1 MSTPLGVVAESK
13 LMTVSRSIRNTLLA
27 AAALSCASAFATATD
42 ELRDFV
48 RTVKSGKSTFTQTVF
63 TPNGKQK
70 ISNGSFEFSRP
81 NRFRFDYEKPYAQT
95 VVGDG
100 TKVWIYDPDLN
111 QASSRKLGDALANTP
126 AALIVSNDIDKVFTL
141 ADAPATK
148 DGLDWVVA
156 TPKQAEGTV
165 RTLKVGFKG
174 HALAQ
179 LEIDDSFG
187 QRSLI
192 VFNAFEANAK
202 LASDT
207 FVFVPPKGADVS
219 EQ

>member
-1 MSTPLGVVAESK
+1 
-13 LMTVSRSIRNTLLA
+13 MTTVFPKSLRAVSV
-27 AAALSCASAFATATD
+27 AALSLACASAFATATD

-48 RTVKSGKSTFTQTVF
+48 RTVKSGKSTFTQTV
-63 TPNGKQK
+63 TSPNGKQK
-70 ISNGSFEFSRP
+70 LSNGSFEFERP
-81 NRFRFDYEKPYAQT
+81 NRFRFVYEKPYAQT

-111 QASSRKLGDALANTP
+111 QASSRRTGDALANTP

-141 ADAPATK
+141 ADQPSK
-148 DGLDWVVA
+148 DGLDWVLA

-165 RTLKVGFKG
+165 RSLKVGFRN

-187 QRSLI
+187 QKSTI

-202 LASDT
+202 LPADT
-207 FVFVPPKGADVS
+207 FVFVPPKGADVA

>member
-1 MSTPLGVVAESK
+1 
-13 LMTVSRSIRNTLLA
+13 MTHVFPKSLRAVTV
-27 AAALSCASAFATATD
+27 AALSLACASAFAAATD

-48 RTVKSGKSTFTQTVF
+48 RNVKSGKSTFTQTVAS
-63 TPNGKQK
+63 PNGKQK
-70 ISNGSFEFSRP
+70 VSNGSFAFERP
-81 NRFRFDYEKPYAQT
+81 NRFRFVYEKPYAQT

-111 QASSRKLGDALANTP
+111 QASSRKVGDALANTP

-141 ADAPATK
+141 SDAPSK
-148 DGLDWVVA
+148 DGIDWVLA

-165 RTLKVGFKG
+165 RSLKVGFKG

-187 QRSLI
+187 QKSLI
-192 VFNAFEANAK
+192 VFNGFEANAK
-202 LASDT
+202 LPSDT
-207 FVFVPPKGADVS
+207 FVFVPPKGADVA

>member
-1 MSTPLGVVAESK
+1 M
-13 LMTVSRSIRNTLLA
+13 MTHVFPKSLRAVTV
-27 AAALSCASAFATATD
+27 AALSLACASAYATATD

-48 RTVKSGKSTFTQTVF
+48 RNVKSGKSTFTQTVAS
-63 TPNGKQK
+63 PNGKQK
-70 ISNGSFEFSRP
+70 VSNGSFAFERP
-81 NRFRFDYEKPYAQT
+81 NRFRFVYEKPYAQT

-111 QASSRKLGDALANTP
+111 QASSRRTGDALANTP

-141 ADAPATK
+141 ADLPSK
-148 DGLDWVVA
+148 DGIDWVLA

-165 RTLKVGFKG
+165 RSLKVGFRN

-202 LASDT
+202 LPSDA
-207 FVFVPPKGADVS
+207 FVFVPPKGADVA

>member
-1 MSTPLGVVAESK
+1 
-13 LMTVSRSIRNTLLA
+13 MTVSLFARNTLLV
-27 AAALSCASAFATATD
+27 ALSLACASAFASATD

-48 RTVKSGKSTFTQTVF
+48 RNVKSGKSTFTQTVAS
-63 TPNGKQK
+63 PNGKQK
-70 ISNGSFEFSRP
+70 VSNGSFAFERP
-81 NRFRFDYEKPYAQT
+81 NRFRFVYEKPYAQT

-111 QASSRKLGDALANTP
+111 QASSRKVGDALANTP

-141 ADAPATK
+141 SDAPSK
-148 DGLDWVVA
+148 DGLDWVLA

-165 RTLKVGFKG
+165 RSLKVGFKG

-187 QRSLI
+187 QKSLI
-192 VFNAFEANAK
+192 VFNGFEANAK

-207 FVFVPPKGADVS
+207 FVFVPPKGADVA

>member
-1 MSTPLGVVAESK
+1 M
-13 LMTVSRSIRNTLLA
+13 MTHVFPKSLRA
-27 AAALSCASAFATATD
+27 ATVAALSLACASAFATATD

-48 RTVKSGKSTFTQTVF
+48 RNVKSGKSTFTQTVAS
-63 TPNGKQK
+63 PNGKQK
-70 ISNGSFEFSRP
+70 VSNGSFAFERP
-81 NRFRFDYEKPYAQT
+81 NRFRFVYEKPYAQT

-100 TKVWIYDPDLN
+100 AKVWIYDPDLN
-111 QASSRKLGDALANTP
+111 QASSRKVGDALANTP

-141 ADAPATK
+141 SDAPSK
-148 DGLDWVVA
+148 DGIDWVLA

-165 RTLKVGFKG
+165 RSLKVGFKG

-187 QRSLI
+187 QKSLI
-192 VFNAFEANAK
+192 VFNGFEANAK
-202 LASDT
+202 LPSDT
-207 FVFVPPKGADVS
+207 FVFVPPKGADVA

>member
-1 MSTPLGVVAESK
+1 M
-13 LMTVSRSIRNTLLA
+13 MTTVFTKSLRAVTV
-27 AAALSCASAFATATD
+27 AALSLACASAFATATD

-48 RTVKSGKSTFTQTVF
+48 KNVKSGKSTFTQTVAS
-63 TPNGKQK
+63 PNGKQK
-70 ISNGSFEFSRP
+70 VSNGSFAFERP
-81 NRFRFDYEKPYAQT
+81 NRFRFVYEKPYAQT

-111 QASSRKLGDALANTP
+111 QASSRKVGDALANTP

-141 ADAPATK
+141 SDAPSK
-148 DGLDWVVA
+148 DGIDWVLA

-165 RTLKVGFKG
+165 RSLKVGFKG

-187 QRSLI
+187 QKSLI
-192 VFNAFEANAK
+192 VFNGFEANAK
-202 LASDT
+202 LPSDT
-207 FVFVPPKGADVS
+207 FVFVPPKGADVA

>member
-1 MSTPLGVVAESK
+1 MRPRVTQLF
-13 LMTVSRSIRNTLLA
+13 IA
-27 AAALSCASAFATATD
+27 AAALFSASAFATATD

-48 RTVKSGKSTFTQTVF
+48 RTVKSGKSTFTQTV
-63 TPNGKQK
+63 TAPNGKQK
-70 ISNGSFEFSRP
+70 LSNGSFEFSRP
-81 NRFRFDYEKPYAQT
+81 NRFRFIYEKPYAQT

-100 TKVWIYDPDLN
+100 AKVWIYDPDLN

-141 ADAPATK
+141 ADQPSK

-156 TPKQAEGTV
+156 TPRQAEGTV
-165 RTLKVGFKG
+165 RSLKVGFRN

-187 QRSLI
+187 QKSLI
-192 VFNAFEANAK
+192 VFNAFEPNAK
-202 LASDT
+202 LPADT
-207 FVFVPPKGADVS
+207 FVFTPPKGADVS

>member
-1 MSTPLGVVAESK
+1 M
-13 LMTVSRSIRNTLLA
+13 MIDVSLKSLRAAAVA
-27 AAALSCASAFATATD
+27 AAAFACASAFATATD

-48 RTVKSGKSTFTQTVF
+48 KNVKSGTSAFTQTI
-63 TPNGKQK
+63 TSPNGKQK
-70 ISNGSFEFSRP
+70 LSHGSFEFSRP
-81 NRFRFDYEKPYAQT
+81 NRFRFVYEKPFAQT

-100 TKVWIYDPDLN
+100 SKVWIYDPDLN

-141 ADAPATK
+141 ADQPSK
-148 DGLDWVVA
+148 DGIDWVLA

-165 RTLKVGFKG
+165 RALRVGFKG

-187 QRSLI
+187 QKSVI
-192 VFNAFEANAK
+192 VFNAFEPNAK
-202 LASDT
+202 LAADT
-207 FVFVPPKGADVS
+207 FTFVPPKGADVS

>member
-1 MSTPLGVVAESK
+1 MI
-13 LMTVSRSIRNTLLA
+13 VSHLIRNTLFA
-27 AAALSCASAFATATD
+27 AVTLSCVSAFATATD
-42 ELRDFV
+42 QLRDFV
-48 RTVKSGKSTFTQTVF
+48 RTVKSGRSTFTQTV
-63 TPNGKQK
+63 TAPNGKQK
-70 ISNGSFEFSRP
+70 VSNGSFEFSRP
-81 NRFRFDYEKPYAQT
+81 NRFRFIYEKPYAQT

-100 TKVWIYDPDLN
+100 AKVWIFDPDLN

-141 ADAPATK
+141 ADQPSK
-148 DGLDWVVA
+148 DGLDWVLA

-165 RTLKVGFKG
+165 RSLKVGFKN

-192 VFNAFEANAK
+192 VFNAFEPNAK
-202 LASDT
+202 LAADT
-207 FVFVPPKGADVS
+207 FVFTPPKGADIS

>member
-1 MSTPLGVVAESK
+1 
-13 LMTVSRSIRNTLLA
+13 MTVSLFARNTLLA
-27 AAALSCASAFATATD
+27 ALSLACASAFATATD

-48 RTVKSGKSTFTQTVF
+48 RNVKSGKSTFTQTVAS
-63 TPNGKQK
+63 PNGKQK
-70 ISNGSFEFSRP
+70 VSNGSFAFERP
-81 NRFRFDYEKPYAQT
+81 NRFRFVYEKPYAQT

-111 QASSRKLGDALANTP
+111 QASSRKVGDALANTP

-141 ADAPATK
+141 SDAPSK
-148 DGLDWVVA
+148 DGLDWVLA

-165 RTLKVGFKG
+165 RSLKVGFKG

-187 QRSLI
+187 QKSLI
-192 VFNAFEANAK
+192 VFNGFEANAK
-202 LASDT
+202 LPSDT
-207 FVFVPPKGADVS
+207 FVFVPPKGADVA

>member
-1 MSTPLGVVAESK
+1 MNRAFSSFLPVLTLVAMSG
-13 LMTVSRSIRNTLLA
+13 A
-27 AAALSCASAFATATD
+27 AASAFATPTD

-48 RTVKSGKSTFTQTVF
+48 KTVHTGRSTFTQTV
-63 TPNGKQK
+63 TSPDGKKKQ
-70 ISNGSFEFSRP
+70 STGSFEFSRP
-81 NRFRFDYEKPYAQT
+81 SRFRFVYEKPYAQT

-111 QASSRKLGDALANTP
+111 QVSSRKMGDALGTTP
-126 AALIVSNDIDKVFTL
+126 AALLVSTDVDQAFTL
-141 ADAPATK
+141 ADQPAAG
-148 DGLDWVVA
+148 GLQWVQA

-165 RTLKVGFKG
+165 RWLKVGFKD

-179 LEIDDSFG
+179 LEIADSFG

-192 VFNAFEANAK
+192 VFNGFQANAV
-202 LASDT
+202 LPASAFQFT
-207 FVFVPPKGADVS
+207 PPQGADVA

>member
-1 MSTPLGVVAESK
+1 
-13 LMTVSRSIRNTLLA
+13 MTNAFPKSLRRTAFAALTLACA
-27 AAALSCASAFATATD
+27 AAHATATD

-48 RTVKSGKSTFTQTVF
+48 KTVKSGKSTFTQTV
-63 TPNGKQK
+63 TSPNGKQK
-70 ISNGSFEFSRP
+70 VSNGSFEFARP
-81 NRFRFDYEKPYAQT
+81 NRFRFVYEKPYAQT

-100 TKVWIYDPDLN
+100 AKVWIYDPDLN
-111 QASSRKLGDALANTP
+111 QASSRRTGDALANTP
-126 AALIVSNDIDKVFTL
+126 AALIVSNDIDKVFAL
-141 ADAPATK
+141 ADQPSK
-148 DGLDWVVA
+148 DGVDWVLA

-165 RTLKVGFKG
+165 RSLRIGFKG

-187 QRSLI
+187 QKSMI
-192 VFNAFEANAK
+192 VFNGFEPNAK
-202 LASDT
+202 LAADT

>member
-1 MSTPLGVVAESK
+1 
-13 LMTVSRSIRNTLLA
+13 MTVSRLARALVLA
-27 AAALSCASAFATATD
+27 ASAWPCASAFATATD

-48 RTVKSGKSTFTQTVF
+48 RTVKSGSATFTQTV
-63 TPNGKQK
+63 TAPNGKQK
-70 ISNGSFEFSRP
+70 LSNGSFEFARP
-81 NRFRFDYEKPYAQT
+81 NRFRFVYQKPYAQT

-100 TKVWIYDPDLN
+100 SKVWIYDPDLN
-111 QASSRKLGDALANTP
+111 QASSRKVGDALASTP

-141 ADAPATK
+141 ADQPATP
-148 DGLDWVVA
+148 DGLQWVLA

-165 RTLKVGFKG
+165 RSLKVAFKG

-187 QRSLI
+187 QRSVL
-192 VFNAFEANAK
+192 VFSAFEPNAK
-202 LASDT
+202 LPADT
-207 FVFVPPKGADVS
+207 FQFVPPKGADVV

>member
-1 MSTPLGVVAESK
+1 
-13 LMTVSRSIRNTLLA
+13 MTVSRLIRNAVLA

-48 RTVKSGKSTFTQTVF
+48 RTVKSGKSTFTQTV
-63 TPNGKQK
+63 TSPNGKQK
-70 ISNGSFEFSRP
+70 VSDGSFEFARP
-81 NRFRFDYEKPYAQT
+81 NRFRFVYQKPYAQT

-111 QASSRKLGDALANTP
+111 QASSRKTGDALANTP

-141 ADAPATK
+141 ADQPSK
-148 DGLDWVVA
+148 DGIDWVLA
-156 TPKQAEGTV
+156 TPRQAEGTV
-165 RTLKVGFKG
+165 RALRIGFKG

-179 LEIDDSFG
+179 LQIDDSFG
-187 QRSLI
+187 QKSMI
-192 VFNAFEANAK
+192 VFNGFEPNAK
-202 LASDT
+202 LAADT

>member
-1 MSTPLGVVAESK
+1 MRAHFP
-13 LMTVSRSIRNTLLA
+13 RLLVA
-27 AAALSCASAFATATD
+27 AAALVVVSAHATATD

-48 RTVKSGKSTFTQTVF
+48 RNVKSGKSTFTQTVAS
-63 TPNGKQK
+63 PNGKQK
-70 ISNGSFEFSRP
+70 VSSGSFAFERP
-81 NRFRFDYEKPYAQT
+81 NRFRFVYQKPYAQT

-111 QASSRKLGDALANTP
+111 QASSRKTGDALANTP

-141 ADAPATK
+141 ADAPSK
-148 DGLDWVVA
+148 DGIDWVVA
-156 TPKQAEGTV
+156 TPRQAEGTV
-165 RTLKVGFKG
+165 RSLKVGFKG

-187 QRSLI
+187 QRSSI
-192 VFNAFEANAK
+192 VFNGFEPNAK
-202 LASDT
+202 LPADT
-207 FVFVPPKGADVS
+207 FVFVPPKGADVA

>member
-1 MSTPLGVVAESK
+1 
-13 LMTVSRSIRNTLLA
+13 MTVLRSIRIPLV
-27 AAALSCASAFATATD
+27 AALALTCASAFATATD

-48 RTVKSGKSTFTQTVF
+48 RTVKSGKSTFTQTV
-63 TPNGKQK
+63 TAPNGKQK
-70 ISNGSFEFSRP
+70 LSNGSFEFSRP
-81 NRFRFDYEKPYAQT
+81 NRFRFVYQKPYAQT

-111 QASSRKLGDALANTP
+111 QASSRKTGDALANTP

-141 ADAPATK
+141 ADQPSR
-148 DGLDWVVA
+148 DGIDWVLA
-156 TPKQAEGTV
+156 TPRQPEGTV
-165 RTLKVGFKG
+165 RSLRIGFKG

-187 QRSLI
+187 QRSMI
-192 VFNAFEANAK
+192 VFNGFEPNAK
-202 LASDT
+202 LAADT
-207 FVFVPPKGADVS
+207 FVFVPPQGADVS

>member
-1 MSTPLGVVAESK
+1 
-13 LMTVSRSIRNTLLA
+13 MTVSRSIRATLVA
-27 AAALSCASAFATATD
+27 AFALSCASAFAGATD

-48 RTVKSGKSTFTQTVF
+48 RTVKSGRSTFTQTV
-63 TPNGKQK
+63 TSPNGKQK
-70 ISNGSFEFSRP
+70 VSNGSFAFERP
-81 NRFRFDYEKPYAQT
+81 NRFRFVYEKPYAQT

-111 QASSRKLGDALANTP
+111 QASSRKTGDALANTP
-126 AALIVSNDIDKVFTL
+126 AALIVSNDIDKVFAL
-141 ADAPATK
+141 ADQPSK
-148 DGLDWVVA
+148 DGLDWVLA

-165 RTLKVGFKG
+165 RSLKVGFRN

-187 QRSLI
+187 QKSRI
-192 VFNAFEANAK
+192 VFNAFEPNAK

-207 FVFVPPKGADVS
+207 FVFVPPKGADVA

>member
-1 MSTPLGVVAESK
+1 M
-13 LMTVSRSIRNTLLA
+13 MTTVFPKSLRAVTV
-27 AAALSCASAFATATD
+27 AALSLACASAFATATD

-48 RTVKSGKSTFTQTVF
+48 KNVKSGRSTFTQTVAS
-63 TPNGKQK
+63 PNGKQK
-70 ISNGSFEFSRP
+70 LSNGSFAFERP
-81 NRFRFDYEKPYAQT
+81 NRFRFVYEKPYAQT

-111 QASSRKLGDALANTP
+111 QASSRKTGDALANTP

-141 ADAPATK
+141 ADQPSK
-148 DGLDWVVA
+148 DGLDWVLA

-165 RTLKVGFKG
+165 RSLKVGFRN

-202 LASDT
+202 LPADT
-207 FVFVPPKGADVS
+207 FVFVPPKGADVA

>member
-1 MSTPLGVVAESK
+1 M
-13 LMTVSRSIRNTLLA
+13 MTTVFTKSLRALTV
-27 AAALSCASAFATATD
+27 AALSLACASAFAAATD

-48 RTVKSGKSTFTQTVF
+48 RTVKSGKSTFTQTV
-63 TPNGKQK
+63 TSPNGKQK
-70 ISNGSFEFSRP
+70 LSNGSFEFERP
-81 NRFRFDYEKPYAQT
+81 NRFRFVYEKPYAQT

-111 QASSRKLGDALANTP
+111 QASSRKVGDALANTP

-141 ADAPATK
+141 ADQPSK
-148 DGLDWVVA
+148 DGLDWVLA
-156 TPKQAEGTV
+156 TPRQAEGTV
-165 RTLKVGFKG
+165 RSLKVGFRN

-202 LASDT
+202 LPADT
-207 FVFVPPKGADVS
+207 FVFVPPKGADVA

>member
-1 MSTPLGVVAESK
+1 
-13 LMTVSRSIRNTLLA
+13 MTVSRSIRNILGA
-27 AAALSCASAFATATD
+27 AVALSCASAFATATD

-48 RTVKSGKSTFTQTVF
+48 KTVKSGKSAFTQTV
-63 TPNGKQK
+63 TAPNGKQK
-70 ISNGSFEFSRP
+70 LSNGSFEFSRP
-81 NRFRFDYEKPYAQT
+81 NRFRFIYEKPYAQT

-141 ADAPATK
+141 ADQPSK
-148 DGLDWVVA
+148 DGLDWVLA

-165 RTLKVGFKG
+165 RSLKVGFRN

-192 VFNAFEANAK
+192 VFNAFEPNAK
-202 LASDT
+202 LAADT
-207 FVFVPPKGADVS
+207 FVFTPPKGADVS

>member
-1 MSTPLGVVAESK
+1 M
-13 LMTVSRSIRNTLLA
+13 MTTVFPKSLRAVTV
-27 AAALSCASAFATATD
+27 AALSLACASAFAGATD

-48 RTVKSGKSTFTQTVF
+48 RTVKSGKSTFTQTVSS
-63 TPNGKQK
+63 PNGKQK
-70 ISNGSFEFSRP
+70 LSNGSFAFERP
-81 NRFRFDYEKPYAQT
+81 NRFRFVYEKPYAQT

-141 ADAPATK
+141 ADQPSK

-156 TPKQAEGTV
+156 TPRQAEGTV
-165 RTLKVGFKG
+165 RSLKVGFRN

-192 VFNAFEANAK
+192 VFNAFEPNAK
-202 LASDT
+202 LPTDT
-207 FVFVPPKGADVS
+207 FVFTPPKGADVA

>member
-1 MSTPLGVVAESK
+1 
-13 LMTVSRSIRNTLLA
+13 MTVSRLARNTLIA
-27 AAALSCASAFATATD
+27 AFALSCASAFATATD

-48 RTVKSGKSTFTQTVF
+48 RTVKSGKSTFTQTV
-63 TPNGKQK
+63 TAPNGKQK
-70 ISNGSFEFSRP
+70 VSNGGFEFSRP
-81 NRFRFDYEKPYAQT
+81 NRFRFVYEKPYAQT

-141 ADAPATK
+141 ADQPSK

-165 RTLKVGFKG
+165 RSLKVGFKNR
-174 HALAQ
+174 ALVQ

-192 VFNAFEANAK
+192 VFNAFEPNAK
-202 LASDT
+202 LPTDT
-207 FVFVPPKGADVS
+207 FVFTPPKGADVA

>member
-1 MSTPLGVVAESK
+1 MRARVTQLF
-13 LMTVSRSIRNTLLA
+13 IA
-27 AAALSCASAFATATD
+27 AAAIFSTSAFATATD

-48 RTVKSGKSTFTQTVF
+48 KTVKSGKSTFTQTV
-63 TPNGKQK
+63 TAPNGKQK
-70 ISNGSFEFSRP
+70 LSNGSFEFSRP
-81 NRFRFDYEKPYAQT
+81 NRFRFVYEKPYAQT

-141 ADAPATK
+141 ADQPSK
-148 DGLDWVVA
+148 DGLDWVLA

-165 RTLKVGFKG
+165 RALRVGFRN

-187 QRSLI
+187 QKSLI
-192 VFNAFEANAK
+192 VFNAFEPNAK
-202 LASDT
+202 LATDT
-207 FVFVPPKGADVS
+207 FVFTPPKGADVS